1 MRNNLFMLFLV
12 IVMLGVNTGCS
23 KSIFSPHVV
32 FTNASKDVLY
42 NITGNWNGYLFS
54 GHLKR
59 YPGDS
64 AGDTFLLRKK
74 ADLYGPIRLEWLN
87 AKKEKIV
94 KEIEFTR
101 EHLPNFNPRKRPFV
115 NFYLT
120 QDDLKMFVSPHGILF
135 ANEEEKNLYKQAVQ
149 FQKEYEATHPEKC
162 FKAYGCGNK

>member
-1 MRNNLFMLFLV
+1 MRNNFFKILVIIMLFS
-12 IVMLGVNTGCS
+12 NTGCS
-23 KSIFSPHVV
+23 RHIFSPHVV

-42 NITGNWNGYLFS
+42 NITGNWNGYLLS

-64 AGDTFLLRKK
+64 AGDTFLLQKK
-74 ADLYGPIRLEWLN
+74 SDLYGPIRLEWLN

-101 EHLPNFNPRKRPFV
+101 EYIPNLDPRKLPFV

-120 QDDLKMFVSPHGILF
+120 QDDLKMFVAPHGILF
-135 ANEEEKNLYKQAVQ
+135 ANEEEKNISKQAVQ
-149 FQKEYEATHPEKC
+149 FQKDYEASHPEKC
-162 FKAYGCGNK
+162 FKAYGCSNK